1 MGTTDNTAVQRATQ
15 NLQNKSLANAA
26 ASSGLSGS
34 VGMGARNAPE
44 DVMKVSTALTANGL
58 MEAPHS
64 HADNTLFKGIIGA
77 QERMDSSLKRDGLV
91 NPGGPTE
98 QTFARLA
105 GQGFVKPVPA
115 HPATPDAP
123 AQPATGNAALNAEI
137 RAGNKQNAV
146 AAAQAR
152 VKANLSDDNRS
163 DFRKAQD
170 RDRLDKAREDA
181 ERAQG
186 RARHEEAVRRRR
198 NLEQQAEVQRKA
210 TTAAE
215 KQAAEAGKAVNAGL
229 TKLVRQAGK
238 AIDNAVRHAQQNAD
252 LPSRHPRVREAGLG
266 QSGNPGLSSVDV
278 DSGVRGNDKLVAD
291 RNVITLSDDA
301 VAANRRTA
309 DALGKVR
316 GVGDLPRFTSD
327 AINTGGDKAVYEVA
341 DLIGQVRERDP
352 EQAKE
357 LLETTLQNVAPAHR
371 QSLADTVREITVTN
385 TQDDESVS
393 DMPPYA
399 LLAEDGTEPSEPEEP
414 SNPSDPEEPTDPS
427 EPKEPE
433 EDPCED
439 LRAEIDNLKDKIQE
453 NSDEQ
458 TDTVSKIQQ
467 NEKDIKSLR
476 EQIASKVDT
485 RDAIDSVGGVSYGR
499 RVTPLVNLLG
509 YAFRIDELNR
519 GEDNQLLTNWENR
532 INDLVQRNKEL
543 SAKLEQLREEKDALS
558 KELEEAKG
566 RLIACEDTRNK

>member
-34 VGMGARNAPE
+34 VGRNAPE

-137 RAGNKQNAV
+137 RADKKQNAV

-170 RDRLDKAREDA
+170 RDRLEKAREDA
-181 ERAQG
+181 ERAEG
-186 RARHEEAVRRRR
+186 RTRHEEAEQRRR
-198 NLEQQAEVQRKA
+198 NLERQAEVQRKA

-215 KQAAEAGKAVNAGL
+215 KQAAEAEKAVNAGL

-278 DSGVRGNDKLVAD
+278 DSRVRGNDKLVAG
-291 RNVITLSDDA
+291 RNAIILSDDA
-301 VAANRRTA
+301 ISSNRRTA
-309 DALGKVR
+309 EALGKVR
-316 GVGDLPRFTSD
+316 GVGDLPRYTAD
-327 AINTGGDKAVYEVA
+327 AINTDGTKAVHEVA
-341 DLIGQVRERDP
+341 DLIGQVHERSPD
-352 EQAKE
+352 QAKE
-357 LLETTLQNVAPAHR
+357 LLERTLQNVAPTR
-371 QSLADTVREITVTN
+371 QQSLAITVREITLPKP
-385 TQDDESVS
+385 QDEENVS
-393 DMPPYA
+393 DMSTYV
-399 LLAEDGTEPSEPEEP
+399 LLAEDGTEPSEPEEASNP
-414 SNPSDPEEPTDPS
+414 SNPEVPTDTPEPEEP
-427 EPKEPE
+427 KEK
-433 EDPCED
+433 PCDAIQKEVND
-439 LRAEIDNLKDKIQE
+439 LEWEIEAVDAERKQTESDISINKEQIEALKA
-453 NSDEQ
+453 
-458 TDTVSKIQQ
+458 
-467 NEKDIKSLR
+467 
-476 EQIASKVDT
+476 QIASKVDT
-485 RDAIDSVGGVSYGR
+485 RDAIDSVGGLSFGR
-499 RVTPLVNLLG
+499 LTPYIMGLG
-509 YAFRIDELNR
+509 YVFRVDELNK
-519 GEDNQLLTNWENR
+519 GEDNDLIARWESE
-532 INDLVQRNKEL
+532 IIELQDEIEALSAILDEL
-543 SAKLEQLREEKDALS
+543 SAEEQRLAEK
-558 KELEEAKG
+558 LEEAEK
-566 RLIACEDTRNK
+566 RLAECQNAHKSED